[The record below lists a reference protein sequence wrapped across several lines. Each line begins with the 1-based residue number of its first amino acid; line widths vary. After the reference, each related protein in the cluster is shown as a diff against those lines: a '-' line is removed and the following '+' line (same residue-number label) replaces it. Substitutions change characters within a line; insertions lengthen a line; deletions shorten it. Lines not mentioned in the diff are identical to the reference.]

1 MLTMPRTSGKVPN
14 MTNLDAYQTFVQ
26 LLYEACHTS
35 EAVDNFDLRSNPV
48 SMEKWKV
55 LLDEQK
61 AGFLALTHHVQSH
74 ASAIIAQIEEPET

>member
-1 MLTMPRTSGKVPN
+1 MQ
-14 MTNLDAYQTFVQ
+14 NLDAYQTFVQ

-35 EAVDNFDLRSNPV
+35 EAVDNFDLRSENPASV
-48 SMEKWKV
+48 EKWNV

-74 ASAIIAQIEEPET
+74 APAIIAQIEEPET